1 MRSCALASSDTLTVS
16 PSGQINVGIDNTRLF
31 VWMALF
37 LMMWFTYRAWLT
49 DFSSEPIT
57 APAEG
62 GFGAVP
68 ELSPELP
75 ELEALDDA
83 LPSLTAPAAPTGAPD
98 RPATAPERV
107 IRVRTDVFDL
117 LIDTQGG
124 DLIRADLPLY
134 PVDKDNPDLPVR
146 LLDYTP
152 GNRWVFQ
159 TGFRGVG
166 EGDEPNHLAQFT
178 SARTEYVLADFDEEL
193 VVTLDWQSQG
203 PLRAQKIYTFR
214 RGQYGIGLTLV
225 IENQADVPWSGAPY
239 LQLFRHH
246 VPVER
251 SYTSVASYS
260 FRGPVL
266 YDGDQYEKLDVED
279 LEAEP
284 VNQSLAGGWLASIQH
299 HFLAAAVPPAE
310 DVVRYQ
316 AITRGSDYVL
326 TALSPVREVAPG
338 GRVTYLAQLFVGP
351 KLQDQLAATGD
362 ALELTVDYG
371 KLTILSQPL
380 FWLLAKVHGFV
391 NNWGWS
397 IVIVTLLIKLT
408 FYKLTQA
415 SGRSMAKMRK
425 LQPRMK
431 ALQERYKEDRQA
443 LSQAMMEL
451 YKREKVNPAAG
462 CLPILIQMPFFFAFY
477 WVLIESVEIRQASFM
492 LWITDL
498 SSRDPFFVLP
508 LLMGAAMLFQT
519 RLNPAPPDP
528 VQAKVMQIM
537 PVAFTALFAFF
548 PAGLVLYWL
557 TNTALSI
564 LQQWR
569 INQVI
574 GAS

>member
-1 MRSCALASSDTLTVS
+1 MGV
-16 PSGQINVGIDNTRLF
+16 DNIRLF
-31 VWMALF
+31 VWMSLF

-49 DFSSEPIT
+49 DYPPTPIAAPVEQEFGT
-57 APAEG
+57 AAER
-62 GFGAVP
+62 
-68 ELSPELP
+68 SPELP
-75 ELEALDDA
+75 EIQPPDDSLPALTE
-83 LPSLTAPAAPTGAPD
+83 LAAPTEAPD
-98 RPATAPERV
+98 RPAPAPERV

-117 LIDTQGG
+117 MIDTQGG
-124 DLIRADLPLY
+124 DLVRADLPTY
-134 PVDKDNPDLPVR
+134 PVDKDNPDLPIR
-146 LLDYTP
+146 LLDFTP
-152 GNRWVFQ
+152 DNRWLFQ
-159 TGFRGVG
+159 TGFRGIAD
-166 EGDEPNHLAQFT
+166 GDEPNHLARFT
-178 SARTEYVLADFDEEL
+178 STRSEYVLADDEDEL
-193 VVTLDWQSQG
+193 VVTLDWQNEG
-203 PLRAQKIYTFR
+203 PLRAQKSYTFR
-214 RGQYGIGLTLV
+214 RGQYGVELALM
-225 IENQADVPWSGAPY
+225 IENQSDVPWSGAPY
-239 LQLFRHH
+239 VQLFRHH

-279 LEAEP
+279 LLAEP
-284 VNQSLAGGWLASIQH
+284 VNQTLAGGWLASIQH

-310 DVVRYQ
+310 DIVRYQ
-316 AITRGSDYVL
+316 AIRRGSDYLL
-326 TALSPVREVAPG
+326 TALSEVTEIAPG
-338 GRVTYLAQLFVGP
+338 ERMTYRAQLFVGP
-351 KLQDQLAATGD
+351 KLQDQLAVTGD

-371 KLTILSQPL
+371 MLTILAQPL
-380 FWLLAKVHGFV
+380 FWLLAKVHSFV

-397 IVIVTLLIKLT
+397 IIIVTLLIKLA
-408 FYKLTQA
+408 FYKLTQT

-431 ALQERYKEDRQA
+431 ALQERYKDDRQA
-443 LSQAMMEL
+443 LSKAMMEM

-498 SSRDPFFVLP
+498 SVRDPYFILP
-508 LLMGAAMLFQT
+508 LLMGAAMLLQT

-528 VQAKVMQIM
+528 VQARVMQIM

-574 GAS
+574 GAG

>member
-1 MRSCALASSDTLTVS
+1 MS
-16 PSGQINVGIDNTRLF
+16 IDNIRLF
-31 VWMALF
+31 IWMSLF
-37 LMMWFTYRAWLT
+37 AMMWFTYRAWQIDYPAVPVT
-49 DFSSEPIT
+49 VPIEQGAGT
-57 APAEG
+57 AP
-62 GFGAVP
+62 
-68 ELSPELP
+68 ELAPVQAP
-75 ELEALDDA
+75 ADT
-83 LPSLTAPAAPTGAPD
+83 LPSLTESGVSAEVPVLSASEPG
-98 RPATAPERV
+98 RV
-107 IRVRTDVFDL
+107 IRVHTDVFDL
-117 LIDTQGG
+117 MIDPQGG
-124 DLIRADLPLY
+124 DIVRTDLPLF
-134 PVDKDNPDLPVR
+134 PVDKDRPDEPTR
-146 LLDYTP
+146 LLDFTP

-159 TGFRGVG
+159 TGFRGIAEG
-166 EGDEPNHLAQFT
+166 EEPNHLATFT
-178 SARTEYVLADFDEEL
+178 SARDEYVLGDDDDEL
-193 VVTLDWQSQG
+193 VVTLNWQYEG

-214 RGQYGIGLTLV
+214 RGQYGIQLDLTL
-225 IENQADVPWSGAPY
+225 ENQADVSWSGVPY
-239 LQLFRHH
+239 VQLFRHH
-246 VPVER
+246 IPVKR
-251 SYTSVASYS
+251 SYTSVDSYS
-260 FRGPVL
+260 FTGPVL
-266 YDGDQYEKLDVED
+266 YDGDRYEKLDVDD
-279 LEAEP
+279 LVTDP
-284 VNQSLAGGWLASIQH
+284 VNQELAGGWLASIQH

-316 AITRGSDYVL
+316 AITRGSDYLL
-326 TALSPVREVAPG
+326 TALSRDVREISPG
-338 GRVTYLAQLFVGP
+338 ESLTYSVQLFIGP
-351 KLQDQLAATGD
+351 KLQDQLAVTGNE
-362 ALELTVDYG
+362 LELTVDYG

-380 FWLLAKVHGFV
+380 FWLLTKIHGFV

-397 IVIVTLLIKLT
+397 IIIVTVLIKLA

-431 ALQERYKEDRQA
+431 ALQERFKDDRQA

-477 WVLIESVEIRQASFM
+477 WVLIESVEIRQAPFM

-498 SSRDPFFVLP
+498 SSRDPYFVLP
-508 LLMGAAMLFQT
+508 LLMGAAMLLQT

-574 GAS
+574 GTS